1 MFKNSL
7 DNCYIKTAHFN
18 PFPPRVAKSSHFV
31 SLLCLTPDDFTRQGR
46 APGWERVKREEKLTS
61 WKI

>member
-18 PFPPRVAKSSHFV
+18 PFPRRAAKSVPFF
-31 SLLCLTPDDFTRQGR
+31 SLLCLAPDDFTRQRR
-46 APGWERVKREEKLTS
+46 APGWEGVKREEKLTS